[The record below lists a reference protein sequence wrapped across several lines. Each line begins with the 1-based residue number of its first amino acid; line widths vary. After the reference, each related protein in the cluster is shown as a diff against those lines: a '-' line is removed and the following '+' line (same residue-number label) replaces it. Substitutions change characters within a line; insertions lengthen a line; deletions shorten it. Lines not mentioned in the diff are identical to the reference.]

1 MAKLL
6 VVQESIIVGSLF
18 KKLLNL
24 RNDFEYDLVNTYD
37 EAKVLLGKSRYEFAV
52 VERILS
58 DAPNGE
64 IIALFNKHNIAP
76 LVFTKD
82 VDEDFFESF
91 EGAQIVDYVLKQK
104 YNGVPTVIEKLKQ
117 LRANKNIT
125 VLVVSESKIY
135 LRYLKQNLNLHNFKV
150 FTALN
155 AEEAYEKIELH
166 PETSLMVLDTHDN
179 AKNELE
185 IVSMIRGKNIAH
197 ELKILTLVD
206 ETNSYVTSSLLNHG
220 ADDFLVKQFSRDEFY
235 VRIYQNINKI
245 R

>member
-6 VVQESIIVGSLF
+6 VVQESVIVVSLF
-18 KKLLNL
+18 KKLLDL
-24 RNDFEYDLVNTYD
+24 RSDFEYDLVNTYA
-37 EAKVLLGKSRYEFAV
+37 EARVLLSKSRYEFAV

-104 YNGVPTVIEKLKQ
+104 HNSVATAIEKLEQ
-117 LRANKNIT
+117 LKANKNIT
-125 VLVVSESKIY
+125 ILVVSESKIY
-135 LRYLKQNLNLHNFKV
+135 LRYIKQNLNLHNFKV
-150 FTALN
+150 FTVLN

-166 PETSLMVLDTHDN
+166 PETSLMILDTHKN
-179 AKNELE
+179 TQNELE
-185 IVSMIRGKNIAH
+185 IINTIRGKNIVP
-197 ELKILTLVD
+197 ELRILTLVD
-206 ETNSYVTSSLLNHG
+206 ETNSYATSSLLHHG

-235 VRIYQNINKI
+235 IRIYQNINKI